1 MKLYMG
7 KYWFTL
13 LLFTMLC
20 IISLQALAHTE
31 LRIFTL
37 QHRFAQDLYAAI
49 SPLVDENGTVTGMHN
64 QLIVRATPAQLA
76 EIEAIIAQLDVPRV
90 NRKITVQSQQNRQ
103 SSVDNT
109 QISGN
114 VRRGRVILG
123 NDPTAAPNSGRIDVT
138 RNTQDS
144 ARSSQQFLQV
154 VDGERAFI
162 RVGSLVPFSQDW
174 VILTKRYAQI
184 TRTTVWL
191 EVSTGFAVRPRTIG
205 NQVELEITPRISN
218 GYGQQSID
226 FETLSTIVHVSLGE
240 WVDIG
245 QTMQQRDDVSRKIL
259 GVQSGGAQQK
269 NSLSIKV
276 D

>member
-1 MKLYMG
+1 MKKIFLI
-7 KYWFTL
+7 
-13 LLFTMLC
+13 LC
-20 IISLQALAHTE
+20 MISCQAFAQTE

-49 SPLVDENGTVTGMHN
+49 SPLIDENGTVTGMNN
-64 QLIVRATPAQLA
+64 QLIVRATPAQLV
-76 EIEAIIAQLDVPRV
+76 EIESVIAQLDVPRV
-90 NRKITVQSQQNRQ
+90 NRRITVQSQQDQQ
-103 SSVDNT
+103 STFDNT

-114 VRRGRVILG
+114 VRRGRVIIG
-123 NDPTAAPNSGRIDVT
+123 NAPNAAPNSGRVDVI
-138 RNTQDS
+138 RNEQQS

-162 RVGSLVPFSQDW
+162 RVGTLVPFSQDW
-174 VILTKRYAQI
+174 VVLTKRYAQI
-184 TRTTVWL
+184 TRTTDWV
-191 EVSTGFAVRPRTIG
+191 EVSTGFSVRPRTIG

-226 FETLSTIVHVSLGE
+226 FETLSTVVHVSLGE

-245 QTMQQRDDVSRKIL
+245 QTMQRRDDVSRKIL
-259 GVQSGGAQQK
+259 GAQSGSSQQK

>member
-1 MKLYMG
+1 MK
-7 KYWFTL
+7 KYCFIL
-13 LLFTMLC
+13 LCL
-20 IISLQALAHTE
+20 ISLQALAQTE

-49 SPLVDENGTVTGMHN
+49 SPLIDESGTVTGMNN

-76 EIEAIIAQLDVPRV
+76 EIEAVIAQLDVARV
-90 NRKITVQSQQNRQ
+90 NRRITVQSQQDQQSTMNDTQVSGNIRRGRIIIGNNPSASPNTGNINVIRNRQ
-103 SSVDNT
+103 DNT
-109 QISGN
+109 QN
-114 VRRGRVILG
+114 
-123 NDPTAAPNSGRIDVT
+123 
-138 RNTQDS
+138 
-144 ARSSQQFLQV
+144 SQQFLQV
-154 VDGERAFI
+154 VDGERAYI
-162 RVGSLVPFSQDW
+162 RVGTLVPFTQEW
-174 VILTKRYAQI
+174 ITLTKRYAQV
-184 TRTTVWL
+184 TRTTEWA

-259 GVQSGGAQQK
+259 GVQSGTSHQK
-269 NSLSIKV
+269 STLSIKV

>member
-1 MKLYMG
+1 MK
-7 KYWFTL
+7 K
-13 LLFTMLC
+13 LFLILC
-20 IISLQALAHTE
+20 IISCQAFAQTE

-49 SPLVDENGTVTGMHN
+49 SPLVDENGAVTGMNN
-64 QLIVRATPAQLA
+64 QLIVRATPAQLI
-76 EIEAIIAQLDVPRV
+76 EIEGIIAQLDVPRV
-90 NRKITVQSQQNRQ
+90 NRRITVQSQQDQQ
-103 SSVDNT
+103 SSFDDT

-114 VRRGRVILG
+114 VRRGRVIVG
-123 NDPTAAPNSGRIDVT
+123 NSPNAVPNSGRVDII
-138 RNTQDS
+138 RNEQQS

-174 VILTKRYAQI
+174 VILTKRYAQVARS
-184 TRTTVWL
+184 TDWV
-191 EVSTGFAVRPRTIG
+191 EVSTGFSVRPRTIG

-218 GYGQQSID
+218 NGYGQQSID
-226 FETLSTIVHVSLGE
+226 FETLSTVVHVSLGE

-245 QTMQQRDDVSRKIL
+245 QTMQQRDDVSSKIL
-259 GVQSGGAQQK
+259 GSESGSAQQK
-269 NSLSIKV
+269 NGLRIKV

>member
-1 MKLYMG
+1 MK
-7 KYWFTL
+7 KYL
-13 LLFTMLC
+13 CIILC
-20 IISLQALAHTE
+20 IISFQALAQTE
-31 LRIFTL
+31 LRVFTL

-49 SPLVDENGTVTGMHN
+49 SPLVDESGTVTGMNN

-76 EIEAIIAQLDVPRV
+76 EIEAVIAQLDVARV
-90 NRKITVQSQQNRQ
+90 NRRITVQSQQNQQ
-103 SSVDNT
+103 STMDNT

-114 VRRGRVILG
+114 VRRGRVIIG
-123 NDPTAAPNSGRIDVT
+123 NNPNAAPNSGRIDVT
-138 RNTQDS
+138 RNEQHTTQN
-144 ARSSQQFLQV
+144 SQQFLQV
-154 VDGERAFI
+154 VDGERAYI
-162 RVGSLVPFSQDW
+162 RVGTLVPFTQEW
-174 VILTKRYAQI
+174 ITLTRRYAQV
-184 TRTTVWL
+184 TRSTDWV

-259 GVQSGGAQQK
+259 GSQTGTSYQKSG
-269 NSLSIKV
+269 LSIKV

>member
-1 MKLYMG
+1 MK
-7 KYWFTL
+7 KYLFITL
-13 LLFTMLC
+13 CF
-20 IISLQALAHTE
+20 ISLQAQALTE

-37 QHRFAQDLYAAI
+37 QHRFAQDLYSAI
-49 SPLVDENGTVTGMHN
+49 SPLVDETGTVTGMNN

-76 EIEAIIAQLDVPRV
+76 EIEAVIAQLDVPRV
-90 NRKITVQSQQNRQ
+90 NRKITVQSQQNQQ
-103 SSVDNT
+103 STLDNT
-109 QISGN
+109 QVSGN
-114 VRRGRVILG
+114 VRRGRVVIG
-123 NDPTAAPNSGRIDVT
+123 NNPNAAPNSGRIDVI
-138 RNTQDS
+138 RNEQHSTQN
-144 ARSSQQFLQV
+144 SQQFLQV

-162 RVGSLVPFSQDW
+162 RVGNLIPYSQEW
-174 VILTKRYAQI
+174 VVLTKRYTQI
-184 TRTTVWL
+184 TRTTDWV

-205 NQVELEITPRISN
+205 NRVELEITPRISN

-226 FETLSTIVHVSLGE
+226 FEELSTVVHVSLGE

-259 GVQSGGAQQK
+259 GAQSGSSSQK

>member
-1 MKLYMG
+1 MKKIFLI
-7 KYWFTL
+7 
-13 LLFTMLC
+13 LC
-20 IISLQALAHTE
+20 MISFQAFAQTE

-37 QHRFAQDLYAAI
+37 QHRFAQDLYSAV
-49 SPLVDENGTVTGMHN
+49 SPLVDENGTVTGMNN
-64 QLIVRATPAQLA
+64 QLIVRATPAQLL
-76 EIEAIIAQLDVPRV
+76 EIEAVIAQLDVPRV
-90 NRKITVQSQQNRQ
+90 NRRITVQSQQGQQ
-103 SSVDNT
+103 STFDNT

-114 VRRGRVILG
+114 IRRGRVIVG
-123 NDPTAAPNSGRIDVT
+123 NAHNAPPNSGRVDII
-138 RNTQDS
+138 RNEQQS

-162 RVGSLVPFSQDW
+162 RVGTLVPFSQDW
-174 VILTKRYAQI
+174 VVLTKRYAQI
-184 TRTTVWL
+184 TRSTDWV
-191 EVSTGFAVRPRTIG
+191 EVSTGFSVRTRTIG
-205 NQVELEITPRISN
+205 NQVELEITPRISD

-226 FETLSTIVHVSLGE
+226 FETLSTVVHVSLGE

-259 GVQSGGAQQK
+259 GAQSGSAQQK